1 MTKESV
7 VKAGPEVWQE
17 AERLLRAS
25 SRILAFAHVSPDGD
39 AIGSLLGFTYAMRS
53 LGKYVQ
59 PITQDAPHPRFDY
72 LPGLRDIRQRVDGE
86 FDLVVAL
93 DSGDAQRLGAPFRPE
108 THGALPMVQFDHH
121 ITNTNFAAVNVVDA
135 TVASTCELVLRLI
148 RQMGIALTPEISAS
162 LLTGIITDTLAFRT
176 SNTTPDTLASA
187 MELMRHGASLMDVT
201 RQSLVMRSW
210 ESIRL
215 QGVGIMATQN
225 ERGVAYATITRKL
238 RREQGIAE
246 ERGDGGLVGVLITA
260 NDVKIAAVFSELA
273 SGDIEISFRA
283 APGYDVSQV
292 AVTLGGGGHPAAAGC
307 TLPGPMRDAVNQA
320 LPLLRAAA
328 EKR

>member
-1 MTKESV
+1 MGNV
-7 VKAGPEVWQE
+7 VKADPQTWLE

-25 SRILAFAHVSPDGD
+25 TRILAFAHVSPDGD
-39 AIGSLLGFTYAMRS
+39 AIGSLLGFTWAMRS
-53 LGKYVQ
+53 IGKYVQ
-59 PITQDAPHPRFDY
+59 PITQDPPHPRFDY
-72 LPGLRDIRQRVDGE
+72 LPGLRDIRQRIDGE

-93 DSGDAQRLGAPFRPE
+93 DSGDVQRLGTPFKAE
-108 THGALPMVQFDHH
+108 TYGQLPMVQFDHH
-121 ITNTNFAAVNVVDA
+121 ITNTNFAMVNVVDA

-148 RQMGIALTPEISAS
+148 RQMAIPLSNEISNA

-187 MELMRHGASLMDVT
+187 MELMRNGASLMDVT
-201 RQSLVMRSW
+201 RNSLVLRSW
-210 ESIRL
+210 DSIKL
-215 QGVGIMATQN
+215 QGAGIMSTQI

-238 RREQGIAE
+238 RRDAGIAE
-246 ERGDGGLVGVLITA
+246 DRGDGGLVGVLITA

-273 SGDIEISFRA
+273 SGDVEISFRA

-307 TLPGPMRDAVNQA
+307 TMSGPIRDAVNQV
-320 LPLLRAAA
+320 LPLMREAA

>member
-1 MTKESV
+1 MKDGT
-7 VKAGPEVWQE
+7 VKAQPETWQE

-53 LGKYVQ
+53 IGKYVQ
-59 PITQDAPHPRFDY
+59 PITQDPPHPRFDY

-86 FDLVVAL
+86 FDLIVAL
-93 DSGDAQRLGAPFRPE
+93 DSGDLLRLGAPYRQE
-108 THGALPMVQFDHH
+108 THGALPMIQFDHH
-121 ITNTNFAAVNVVDA
+121 ITNTNFAQVNVVDA
-135 TVASTCELVLRLI
+135 TVASTCELVLRLV
-148 RQMGIALTPEISAS
+148 RQMGIEISPEIATA

-201 RQSLVMRSW
+201 RESLVMRSW

-215 QGVGIMATQN
+215 QGAGIMATQN

-238 RREQGIAE
+238 RRELGIAE

-260 NDVKIAAVFSELA
+260 NDVKIAAVFNELA
-273 SGDIEISFRA
+273 SGDVEISFRA

-307 TLPGPMRDAVNQA
+307 TLPGPMRDAVSQA
-320 LPLLRAAA
+320 LPLMRAAA